1 MKAAEFM
8 RTLADLIDHLDSPAS
23 SEEPVKSN
31 EPTATTF
38 IPPLQQKLDIMKK
51 LAGETPSAA
60 HVTILAADEDE
71 PFDG

>member
-1 MKAAEFM
+1 MRAAEFM
-8 RTLADLIDHLDSPAS
+8 RTLADLIDKLDGKESNDQ
-23 SEEPVKSN
+23 VDDTN

-51 LAGETPSAA
+51 IAGETPSSA